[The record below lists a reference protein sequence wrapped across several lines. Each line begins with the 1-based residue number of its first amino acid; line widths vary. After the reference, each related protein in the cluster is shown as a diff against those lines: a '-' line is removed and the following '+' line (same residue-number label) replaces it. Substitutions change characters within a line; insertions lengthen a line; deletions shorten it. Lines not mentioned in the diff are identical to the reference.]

1 MKDQNKQMKIQ
12 KLTSEELEKLQKF
25 QTQNNQ
31 IANFLGQIEI
41 QKQVLESQKI
51 DILQQLS
58 KFQEESSEL
67 SKELQEKYG
76 NGNID
81 IETGEFTSGD

>member
-1 MKDQNKQMKIQ
+1 MKDQNKQMKSQ

-31 IANFLGQIEI
+31 ITNSLGQIEI
-41 QKQVLESQKI
+41 QKQILESQKI

-76 NGNID
+76 TGNID
-81 IETGEFTSGD
+81 IETGEFTSED

>member
-1 MKDQNKQMKIQ
+1 MENQNTQMKSQ
-12 KLTSEELEKLQKF
+12 KLTSEELEKLKKF

-31 IANFLGQIEI
+31 ITNSLGQIEI
-41 QKQVLESQKI
+41 QKQILESQKI

-58 KFQEESSEL
+58 QFQEESSEL

-76 NGNID
+76 TGNID
-81 IETGEFTSGD
+81 IETGEFTSEN

>member
-1 MKDQNKQMKIQ
+1 MKTQ
-12 KLTSEELEKLQKF
+12 KLTSEELEKLKNF

-31 IANFLGQIEI
+31 ITNSLGQIEI

-81 IETGEFTSGD
+81 IETGEFTSED

>member
-1 MKDQNKQMKIQ
+1 MENQNKQMKSQ
-12 KLTSEELEKLQKF
+12 KLISEELEKLQKF

-31 IANFLGQIEI
+31 ITNSLGQIEI

-58 KFQEESSEL
+58 KLQEESSEL

-76 NGNID
+76 NGSVD
-81 IETGEFTSGD
+81 IETGEFTSED

>member
-1 MKDQNKQMKIQ
+1 MENQNKQMKSQ

-31 IANFLGQIEI
+31 ITNSLGQIEI

-58 KFQEESSEL
+58 KLQEESSEL

-76 NGNID
+76 NGSID
-81 IETGEFTSGD
+81 IETGEFTSED